1 MIDNR
6 NYPDARVVMRMDLRP
21 TPSDADTTT
30 KEDWYHDDLPL
41 KGLSTNFFERAD
53 ARFWALNIL
62 VPPWWG
68 DGDAETAGESLIDR
82 ALEYFVENEP
92 DRMFLAL
99 PGTYFRNRYSFL
111 VNNTERDEVLIVS
124 RLDIQEIVIRCD
136 TRTRK
141 RVLDDAKLAA
151 LEVPDQGMD
160 EIRRILAGKVIGLG
174 DLEGVFVYRV
184 RLDDDER
191 GYVRITAQLRG
202 LSIPKGQWT
211 VYRPRP
217 RSSSP

>member
-6 NYPDARVVMRMDLRP
+6 DYPDARVVMRMDLRP
-21 TPSDADTTT
+21 IASGADTTT

-99 PGTYFRNRYSFL
+99 PGAYYRNRYSFL
-111 VNNTERDEVLIVS
+111 VNDAERDEVLIIT
-124 RLDIQEIVIRCD
+124 RQNIEELRIRCD
-136 TRTRK
+136 SGKK
-141 RVLDDAKLAA
+141 RVLGDAQLAEF
-151 LEVPDQGMD
+151 EVVRDSD
-160 EIRRILAGKVIGLG
+160 REEIRRMLAGKVIGLG
-174 DLEGVFVYRV
+174 DLEGDFIYRV

-202 LSIPKGQWT
+202 LSIPPGQWT

-217 RSSSP
+217 RSP